1 MLGKFSQFFLS
12 NRHLIMKFRND
23 FDVESS
29 TLYFIENVNVMWIFS
44 LMCKLLLK
52 FVTTCV
58 WWIETKLVAY
68 WTCKAIKPKNY
79 VNLFFTFRFFCVTN
93 NIIATILICHLTSKD
108 QTIVKRNHSSFK
120 ENHSRHFSYINCTS
134 TETLWMQLT
143 GVSSKNRIYF
153 GMVFIAP
160 WCRTLLADICDGVIS
175 VDRS

>member
-1 MLGKFSQFFLS
+1 MISMWNHPLFILLRMWMSCEFSRWCANCYWNLWPLVSDGLKQNWLRIELAKPLNLKITS
-12 NRHLIMKFRND
+12 I
-23 FDVESS
+23 
-29 TLYFIENVNVMWIFS
+29 YFSHSV
-44 LMCKLLLK
+44 
-52 FVTTCV
+52 
-58 WWIETKLVAY
+58 
-68 WTCKAIKPKNY
+68 
-79 VNLFFTFRFFCVTN
+79 FFCVTN